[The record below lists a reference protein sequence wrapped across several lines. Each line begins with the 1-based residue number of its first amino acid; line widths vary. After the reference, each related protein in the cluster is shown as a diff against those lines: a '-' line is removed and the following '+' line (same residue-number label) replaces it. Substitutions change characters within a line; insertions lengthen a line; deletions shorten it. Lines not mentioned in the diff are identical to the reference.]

1 MFRKISSNVDPDATV
16 AKEIRRE
23 FGQYFDQAAAN
34 RNRFLQAYPNQI
46 FIGMVV
52 MIVLSGIIC
61 FLVFTP
67 SQRQKEKMPDVLK
80 GTTHVGNEV
89 STGVGQ
95 IIDLGTRIS
104 NLNDLRKQVEVV
116 LKKPK
121 LSHDDTLFL
130 EKAIQQLEP
139 TMRSKTLNQ
148 KK

>member
-1 MFRKISSNVDPDATV
+1 MFKRISSNVDPDATV

-23 FGQYFDQAAAN
+23 FGKYFDQATTN
-34 RNRFLQAYPNQI
+34 RNRFLNAYPKQI
-46 FIGMVV
+46 FIGMVA

-67 SQRQKEKMPDVLK
+67 GQRQKEKMPDILK

-89 STGVGQ
+89 SSGVGQ

-104 NLNDLRKQVEVV
+104 DLNQLRKQVEVV
-116 LKKPK
+116 LKKPQ

-139 TMRSKTLNQ
+139 TMRSKNLNQ
-148 KK
+148 NK